1 MDFHDIVFRYGLKV
15 CLSSVGV
22 LFFPLKDPQSLDGVL
37 IGGVPDPQGL
47 EDPLV
52 EEPDPQGLE
61 DPLVEELELHSLED
75 KGELLNRVCISSL
88 GRVGCSDVLLV
99 YPEFT
104 SVLRAYPE
112 LSILQ

>member
-52 EEPDPQGLE
+52 EE
-61 DPLVEELELHSLED
+61 LELHSLED

-88 GRVGCSDVLLV
+88 GRVGCSDVLLI